1 MAAADA
7 LIAMTAQCRGAAADD
22 GIEHLAMRP
31 CKMGL
36 LLLPK
41 AVARCADDV
50 GHLEGGP
57 AHRLI
62 FLLERFTS
70 SGRDTSIASSGLGIA
85 CRWRLDKCR
94 YTVV

>member
-1 MAAADA
+1 MTAADA
-7 LIAMTAQCRGAAADD
+7 LIAMTTECRGAAADD

-31 CKMGL
+31 CKMRL
-36 LLLPK
+36 LLFPK
-41 AVARCADDV
+41 TVARCADDV

-70 SGRDTSIASSGLGIA
+70 SGLDTSMASNGLGTA
-85 CRWRLDKCR
+85 CRWRWDKCR
-94 YTVV
+94 